1 MQDALNQIPSWVTPA
16 IILLAVWGSVWKAL
30 ALYKAGKLRQPV
42 WFVVMFL
49 VNTLGI
55 LEIFYIFV
63 FSKMVPAAKVDA
75 KVEPVN
81 VEAQE

>member
-1 MQDALNQIPSWVTPA
+1 MVTTDFNAMPAWVAPTL
-16 IILLAVWGSVWKAL
+16 IILGIWSMVWKAFG
-30 ALYKAGKLRQPV
+30 LYRAGKLRQPL

-63 FSKMVPAAKVDA
+63 FSKLV
-75 KVEPVN
+75 KVEKL
-81 VEAQE
+81 EAPTK

>member
-1 MQDALNQIPSWVTPA
+1 MVTTDFSAMPTWVMPTF
-16 IILLAVWGSVWKAL
+16 IILGVWSIMWKGL
-30 ALYKAGKLRQPV
+30 ALYRAGKLKQPL

-63 FSKMVPAAKVDA
+63 FSKMIKPKEEEETNLDVDA
-75 KVEPVN
+75 
-81 VEAQE
+81 QE